1 MISNHKIQT
10 ALDEIKDISRID
22 LALYTEKGKPVA
34 ATFEPEGDL
43 EGAITSFA
51 DSMAE
56 SQMLSG
62 YHFFKVIADG
72 EIEYILLTKSQ
83 AEDAYM
89 VGRLAVC
96 QIRNLAA
103 AYMEQFDRNNFMQN
117 ILLGNMLVVDMYNKA
132 QKLHIE
138 QAERVVYVIDLEDK
152 KDSTAVELVKN
163 LFATKMRDYVTE
175 VDEQSIVLIK
185 DVRDVK
191 NEDELQKL
199 ADMIV
204 DNMHT
209 EAVELVK
216 NLFATKMRDY
226 VTEVDEQSI
235 VLIKDVR
242 DVKNEDE
249 LQKLADMIV
258 DNMHTEAMVRVR
270 VGYGNQVNN
279 LPDIAKSYQ
288 EAKMALEVGKIFYAE
303 KETIAYR
310 YLGIGRLIYQ
320 LPMSLCEMFIHE
332 VFGDEIP
339 DIFNEETTTTIQK
352 FFENNLNISETAR
365 QLYVHRN
372 TLVYRLER
380 LEKIIGLDIRKF
392 DDAMTFK
399 LALMVISHMRYARR
413 QDTDQR

>member
-191 NEDELQKL
+191 NEDELEFPEADYQK
-199 ADMIV
+199 
-204 DNMHT
+204 
-209 EAVELVK
+209 EE
-216 NLFATKMRDY
+216 
-226 VTEVDEQSI
+226 
-235 VLIKDVR
+235 
-242 DVKNEDE
+242 
-249 LQKLADMIV
+249 
-258 DNMHTEAMVRVR
+258 
-270 VGYGNQVNN
+270 
-279 LPDIAKSYQ
+279 
-288 EAKMALEVGKIFYAE
+288 
-303 KETIAYR
+303 
-310 YLGIGRLIYQ
+310 IY
-320 LPMSLCEMFIHE
+320 
-332 VFGDEIP
+332 
-339 DIFNEETTTTIQK
+339 
-352 FFENNLNISETAR
+352 R
-365 QLYVHRN
+365 QLY
-372 TLVYRLER
+372 LAIDRLPKKCREIFLMYMDGKKNEEIAQILSISIETVKTQKKR
-380 LEKIIGLDIRKF
+380 AMRFLK
-392 DDAMTFK
+392 DDTGIKMTYSEM
-399 LALMVISHMRYARR
+399 LALLLLLFK
-413 QDTDQR
+413 

>member
-10 ALDEIKDISRID
+10 ALDEIKEISKID
-22 LALYTEKGKPVA
+22 LALYTEKGKLVA
-34 ATFEPEGDL
+34 ATFAMEDDMEQ
-43 EGAITSFA
+43 AVISFA

-62 YHFFKVIADG
+62 YHFFKVMVEG
-72 EIEYILLTKSQ
+72 ELEYILLTRSS

-96 QIRNLAA
+96 QIRNLVS

-138 QAERVVYVIDLEDK
+138 QAQRVVFVIDLGGK
-152 KDSTAVELVKN
+152 KDSTAMELVKN
-163 LFATKMRDYVTE
+163 LFVTKAKDFVTE
-175 VDEQSIVLIK
+175 VDEQSIILIK
-185 DVRDVK
+185 DTRDMP
-191 NEDELQKL
+191 EEEELSEL
-199 ADMIV
+199 ASMIV
-204 DNMHT
+204 DNMH
-209 EAVELVK
+209 A
-216 NLFATKMRDY
+216 
-226 VTEVDEQSI
+226 
-235 VLIKDVR
+235 
-242 DVKNEDE
+242 
-249 LQKLADMIV
+249 
-258 DNMHTEAMVRVR
+258 EAMVRVR
-270 VGYGNQVNN
+270 VGYGNRVDN
-279 LPDIAKSYQ
+279 LQDIAKSYQ
-288 EAKMALEVGKIFYAE
+288 EAKMALEVGKIFYVE

-332 VFGDEIP
+332 VFGEEIP
-339 DIFNEETTTTIQK
+339 DVFNEENTTTIQK

-380 LEKIIGLDIRKF
+380 LEKVIGLDIRRF

-399 LALMVISHMRYARR
+399 IAMMVISHMQYIKNQENALE
-413 QDTDQR
+413 